1 MRIAALVLLLLMAV
15 QVHGA
20 GFDDLTAYVERAC
33 AGLKLKGAAV
43 IIGRADGTIL
53 YRHFFGAYSA
63 ATTEPVASVGKWWTA
78 ATMETLREKKRIDL
92 DRPIS
97 AYLTD
102 VPRDKASIT
111 IRQTLSHTSG
121 LTKPTAGGTPAE
133 TARHILSLPL
143 TTPPGTTF
151 RYNGSAMMVAGL
163 IAEQVTGKP
172 WAEIFHG
179 ALIEPLD
186 LHQTAYLHPE
196 APSLSGGITT
206 SADDLAR
213 FLAMLVNDGQ
223 FRGRRVLSPASV
235 RDMEH
240 DVAGRA
246 ANFRSYTGGPLTM
259 VGYNTGNWC
268 ELAEADGNCLRA
280 SSYGANGTYPWIDR
294 KRRIFGLFFVKDN
307 LARDEL
313 TFKTVRELAERI
325 VDSYP
330 MPQVP
335 GLSRFSSVISTR

>member
-1 MRIAALVLLLLMAV
+1 MRIAQFALLLLVAA
-15 QVHGA
+15 QGCGA

-33 AGLKLKGAAV
+33 AELKLKGAAV

-53 YRHFFGAYSA
+53 YRHFFGTYTA

-92 DRPIS
+92 DRPIG
-97 AYLTD
+97 AYLAD
-102 VPRDKASIT
+102 VPRDKAAIT

-121 LTKPTAGGTPAE
+121 LTKPTAGGTLAE

-143 TTPPGTTF
+143 TTPPGSTF

-163 IAEQVTGKP
+163 IAEQVTGTP
-172 WAEIFHG
+172 WAELFRQ

-186 LHQTAYLHPE
+186 LHQTAYIHPE

-223 FRGRRVLSPASV
+223 SRGRAALTAESI

-240 DVAGRA
+240 NVAGGA
-246 ANFRSYTGGPLTM
+246 AQFRSYTGGPLTM

-294 KRRIFGLFFVKDN
+294 KRRIFGVFFVKDN

-313 TFKTVRELAERI
+313 TFKTVREMAERI
-325 VDSYP
+325 VDAYP

-335 GLSRFSSVISTR
+335 GLSKPSSAISTR